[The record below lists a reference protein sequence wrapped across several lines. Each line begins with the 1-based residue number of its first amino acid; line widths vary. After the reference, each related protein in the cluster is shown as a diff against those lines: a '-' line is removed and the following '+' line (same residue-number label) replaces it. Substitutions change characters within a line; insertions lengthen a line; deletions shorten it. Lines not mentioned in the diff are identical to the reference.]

1 MLSYYYAKF
10 QEKKCV
16 GTDERSPIGEVFD
29 HKATYHL
36 SNYLTSR
43 VHMYIVFIH
52 FCYIVSL
59 GENERKN
66 GGGGGKQNSVANDDK
81 EDGRHILRKL
91 LYLLFMT
98 K

>member
-1 MLSYYYAKF
+1 MLSCYYAKF
-10 QEKKCV
+10 QEKICV

-43 VHMYIVFIH
+43 VQMYIIFIH

-59 GENERKN
+59 GQNERKIW
-66 GGGGGKQNSVANDDK
+66 GGGGQNSVANDDK
-81 EDGRHILRKL
+81 EDGRHILSKL